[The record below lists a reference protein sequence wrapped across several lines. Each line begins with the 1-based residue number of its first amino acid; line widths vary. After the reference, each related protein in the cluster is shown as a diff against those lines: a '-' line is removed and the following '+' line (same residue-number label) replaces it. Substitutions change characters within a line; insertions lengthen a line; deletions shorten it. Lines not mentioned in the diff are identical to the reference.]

1 MKRYAALVLALIMA
15 LICVPALAEKADRE
29 VEGNLVLFTTAEDFM
44 HGSFENTEINE
55 AIGNGAVALKDGA
68 AEGSFTSDIIGTAP
82 FEYLVASWNTD
93 TPSGTWIEVSARVYV
108 DMKKAWSDWL
118 SWGKWS
124 GSINRASVDGEN
136 DLAYMDTDTFTVS
149 GKDGETASRVQLKVT
164 LHANEDGVSPT
175 LRQVALTY
183 KNTLD
188 GQHITPLY
196 NGETLELPE
205 KVKLDTPAYSQ
216 MVRERGIANVMCS
229 ATTICVLLNDRGEDA
244 LPEEIALIDYDKYY
258 EGFGN
263 WSYSVAAA
271 GSYGYDAYVQY
282 ADLDILR
289 QELAHG
295 YSVGISV
302 AYSSSSNG
310 QYPYLENGAANNT
323 AGHLITITGYET
335 IDGVDYFYSSD
346 SAASADDQCVRRY
359 KADQL
364 DAAWRSGI
372 AYIVHDKEENVSAC
386 NPNRIAAEL
395 KPVEGGENEYALVV
409 NGEEVKLPKSFTA
422 AKLKGEGNGIIAYY
436 LEGEEADARPVPEG
450 AKLTTANNV
459 FRYGLRVSDNGY
471 LIIKPDDILSQM
483 KSATMNLFVMVN
495 DGTTYA
501 ASMQLEAAAA
511 EPEATAA
518 PEATLEPESTEAPI
532 ESNEPVSAENDA
544 NGARLSNGAIIAI
557 AAAIVAVIA
566 IILVVLKKKK
576 H

>member
-364 DAAWRSGI
+364 DAA
-372 AYIVHDKEENVSAC
+372 
-386 NPNRIAAEL
+386 
-395 KPVEGGENEYALVV
+395 
-409 NGEEVKLPKSFTA
+409 
-422 AKLKGEGNGIIAYY
+422 
-436 LEGEEADARPVPEG
+436 
-450 AKLTTANNV
+450 
-459 FRYGLRVSDNGY
+459 
-471 LIIKPDDILSQM
+471 
-483 KSATMNLFVMVN
+483 
-495 DGTTYA
+495 
-501 ASMQLEAAAA
+501 
-511 EPEATAA
+511 
-518 PEATLEPESTEAPI
+518 
-532 ESNEPVSAENDA
+532 
-544 NGARLSNGAIIAI
+544 
-557 AAAIVAVIA
+557 
-566 IILVVLKKKK
+566 
-576 H
+576 